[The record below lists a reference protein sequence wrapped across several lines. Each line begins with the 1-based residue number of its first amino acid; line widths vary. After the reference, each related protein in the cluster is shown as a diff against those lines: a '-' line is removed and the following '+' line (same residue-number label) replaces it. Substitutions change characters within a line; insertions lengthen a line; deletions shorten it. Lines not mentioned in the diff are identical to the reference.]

1 MSISLPQLDTLI
13 NSDEG
18 EHLEFKEAKQNFHFE
33 TLVKY
38 CAALANEGGGH
49 MILGVTDKKP
59 RRVVGS
65 QAFSQ
70 LRRTKAGIIERLR
83 LRVDVDEI
91 AHPDGRVL
99 VFSVPSRP
107 LGVPVAY
114 RGANWMRRDQDLV
127 PMTNDML
134 QRIFDEASPDYSAEI
149 CEKATLAEL
158 DPAAIEDFRCRWI
171 AKSGN
176 QSLAGLSQEQ
186 LLRDAELIDN
196 RGVTFAALILLGEHC
211 ALGRHL
217 AQSEMVFEYRGTE
230 TAGPANQRDEFRE
243 GFFLFY
249 DRLWETINL
258 RNDLQHYQ
266 DGLFMLDVPT
276 FSEGAMREAILNAVS
291 HRDYRHPG
299 SIFIRQFSQRIEIVS
314 PGGFPPGITIDNI
327 LYRQNP
333 RNRRIAETFGRCGLV
348 ERAGQGANRMF
359 EETIRQGK
367 RLPDF
372 KHTDQ
377 HQVSLTFHGQIQAP
391 EFLRFLKR
399 VSPERDADFTTED
412 LVVLDLVH
420 REQSIPEEL
429 RDHVR
434 LLVDEGIV
442 ERIGRGRGVRYLIS
456 RKFYELRGETGEHT
470 RKLGLDRDQNKTLL
484 LNHIRRG
491 SSHGTPLRE
500 LKQVLPNLSDDQI
513 RHLLRELREAEIV
526 RLQGKGPA
534 SRWFVCEE

>member
-1 MSISLPQLDTLI
+1 MSISLNQLRQWLD
-13 NSDEG
+13 SKED
-18 EHLEFKEAKQNFHFE
+18 EHLECKEAKHNFHFE
-33 TLVKY
+33 RLVKY
-38 CAALANEGGGH
+38 CAALANEGGGV
-49 MILGVTDKKP
+49 MLLGVTDRVP

-65 QAFSQ
+65 QAFQ
-70 LRRTKAGIIERLR
+70 NFERTKAGLVERLR
-83 LRVDVDEI
+83 LRIDGEEI
-91 AHPDGRVL
+91 AHPDGRVV
-99 VFSVPSRP
+99 VFTVPSRP
-107 LGVPVAY
+107 LGVPIGYEGAY
-114 RGANWMRRDQDLV
+114 WMRSGEDLV
-127 PMTNDML
+127 AMTPDML
-134 QRIFDEASPDYSAEI
+134 RRIFDGAGPDFSAET
-149 CEKATLAEL
+149 CEQATLAEL
-158 DPAAIEDFRCRWI
+158 DPAAIEDFRRRWI
-171 AKSGN
+171 TKSGN
-176 QSLAGLSQEQ
+176 KSLAGLSHEQ

-196 RGVTFAALILLGEHC
+196 SGVTYAALILFGKHR

-217 AQSEMVFEYRGTE
+217 AHAEVVFEYRSTE
-230 TAGPANQRDEFRE
+230 RAGPANQRDEYRL

-249 DRLWETINL
+249 DKLWETINL
-258 RNDLQHYQ
+258 RNDRQHYQ

-276 FSEGAMREAILNAVS
+276 FSEGATREAILNAVS

-333 RNRRIAETFGRCGLV
+333 RNRRIAETFARCGLV

-359 EETIRQGK
+359 EESIRQGK
-367 RLPDF
+367 RVPDF

-377 HQVSLTFHGQIQAP
+377 YQVSLTFHGQIQNP
-391 EFLRFLKR
+391 DFLRFLER
-399 VSPERDADFTTED
+399 VGPEREGDFTAED

-442 ERIGRGRGVRYLIS
+442 ERIGRGRGLRYLIS

-470 RKLGLDRDQNKTLL
+470 RRLGLDRDQNRTLL
-484 LNHIRRG
+484 LTHIRRCG
-491 SSHGTPLRE
+491 SDGAPLRE

-513 RHLLRELREAEIV
+513 RHLLKELRDEKAV
-526 RLQGKGPA
+526 CLRGKGPA
-534 SRWFVCEE
+534 SRWFVYEE